1 MRHEEGCIGAIQV
14 VMLDGPQIR
23 PEDLRSLVE
32 LDDVH
37 VPGFAVQPEAR

>member
-23 PEDLRSLVE
+23 PNYKDEMLESA
-32 LDDVH
+32 
-37 VPGFAVQPEAR
+37 GKPEVR